1 MTTRGPVRWRQREG
15 SRLIRAVEQAGLT
28 VSGVEVTRDGTIR
41 VLTGQGN
48 GKKEGAAPGINDEWD
63 RPHGKAALRP

>member
-28 VSGVEVTRDGTIR
+28 VSGVEVTPNGTIR
-41 VLTGQGN
+41 VLIGQGN
-48 GKKEGAAPGINDEWD
+48 GNQEVALPFDAWKDKHNA
-63 RPHGKAALRP
+63 RPA